1 MARIRLVIDDDVPRL
16 TLKAM
21 LEAEGHSVSTA
32 DFGFDLTIADSP
44 RRALEAMKKAPALIL
59 STATQLPEAI
69 TCMKQGV
76 FGYVFVPFLAGEV
89 GLMVT
94 RALGGANQS
103 VRRDVDELM
112 SLDQAEMDHIKRVMR
127 ACKHNQAKAAR
138 ILGIGRNTLWR
149 KLRDAQ
155 QESSG
160 V

>member
-1 MARIRLVIDDDVPRL
+1 MARIRLVVDDDIPRL

-32 DFGFDLTIADSP
+32 DSGFDLTIADSP
-44 RRALEAMKKAPALIL
+44 RLAMEAAKKAPALVL
-59 STATQLPEAI
+59 STAAQLDEAVA
-69 TCMKQGV
+69 CMKQGV
-76 FGYVFVPFLAGEV
+76 FGYVFVPFLPGEV
-89 GLMVT
+89 GLMVS
-94 RALGGANQS
+94 RAFGNAHES

-112 SLDQAEMDHIKRVMR
+112 SLEQAEMDHIKRVMR

-149 KLRDAQ
+149 KLRDARQ
-155 QESSG
+155 DSSG